1 MRNYVRSRRGGVA
14 KEVTL
19 SRGARPPGASSRRRR
34 ENGRQNA
41 GRGAKGGEGG
51 SKGHREHLA
60 ERRGAAG
67 RIGRRGGEEEGSEK
81 TNGGVK
87 KWKDI
92 CPGAVRGR
100 VGNGSRI
107 K

>member
-1 MRNYVRSRRGGVA
+1 MGQKRGSS
-14 KEVTL
+14 K
-19 SRGARPPGASSRRRR
+19 RGDTIERCGSTGSEQSDKKR
-34 ENGRQNA
+34 EREANA
-41 GRGAKGGEGG
+41 GREAKGGEGRP
-51 SKGHREHLA
+51 KGQREHLA

-67 RIGRRGGEEEGSEK
+67 WIGRRGGEEERSEK

-92 CPGAVRGR
+92 SPGAVRGR
-100 VGNGSRI
+100 VGDGSRI